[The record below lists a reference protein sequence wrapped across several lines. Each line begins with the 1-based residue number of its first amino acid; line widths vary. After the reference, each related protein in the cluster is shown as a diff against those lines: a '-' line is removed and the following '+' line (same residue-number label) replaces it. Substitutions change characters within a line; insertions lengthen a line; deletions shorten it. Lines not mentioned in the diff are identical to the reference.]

1 MRFTVIPAQ
10 ERSQVFPGLSAL
22 PRPPTWIYREHMVP
36 FGFDQTNGKADGLLG
51 DDGGALPGPE
61 QPTVAGF
68 MSSVLRSP
76 VLKDSEDTDPAVTSY
91 SEERG

>member
-1 MRFTVIPAQ
+1 MRFTVVPA
-10 ERSQVFPGLSAL
+10 SQRYQLFPGLSTL
-22 PRPPTWIYREHMVP
+22 PQPSGEIYREHMVP
-36 FGFDQTNGKADGLLG
+36 FGFDQTNGKADGLHG

-76 VLKDSEDTDPAVTSY
+76 VLTDSGDPDPAVTSY

>member
-1 MRFTVIPAQ
+1 MRFTVVPASQ
-10 ERSQVFPGLSAL
+10 RCQVFPGLSAL

-68 MSSVLRSP
+68 MSSVLRSAA
-76 VLKDSEDTDPAVTSY
+76 LEDSGNTDPAVTIY